1 MVNVNVNQETVKR
14 SYTIILINLTF
25 EFVKV
30 VHNTKGQERKKNALI
45 SCRKIDIIAYV
56 ICFLTKDEGT
66 FKSDSELLM
75 IMN

>member
-30 VHNTKGQERKKNALI
+30 VHSTKGQERKKKRSNFMSKDI
-45 SCRKIDIIAYV
+45 SLHTLYA
-56 ICFLTKDEGT
+56 
-66 FKSDSELLM
+66 S
-75 IMN
+75 